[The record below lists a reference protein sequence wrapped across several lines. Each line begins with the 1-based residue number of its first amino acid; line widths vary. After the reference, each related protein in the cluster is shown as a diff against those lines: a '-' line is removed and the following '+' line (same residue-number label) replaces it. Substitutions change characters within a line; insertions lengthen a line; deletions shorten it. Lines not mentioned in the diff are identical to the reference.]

1 MAKQNLLLVDAD
13 PRSRRVLEVSLRKAG
28 YSITAVSDAET
39 ALEMVLLS
47 SPDLILSDTR
57 LPGMDGFELVEMLR
71 GDDESKGIP
80 FVFLS
85 SDISLESKVRGL
97 ELGVEYLTKPIYIKE
112 VITRVN
118 LELQRKQREGMGT
131 GGRRGAATRFTGSL
145 SDMGLVDLLQTIDI
159 SRKSGVLHL
168 SSGEQHGAIY
178 FYEGQV
184 LDAELGHLTGEA
196 AVYRFLVW
204 NEGRFEVD
212 FRSTVDRE
220 RTVETAT
227 QGLLMEGMRRLDEWG
242 RLLEQLPPLSSIFEV
257 SDEELVERLAEIPDE
272 INDILKHFDGRRSL
286 MSVVDAAGGD
296 DIETLNAISKLYF
309 EGLIF
314 DTGRTGPELPPLA
327 DVPEGL
333 SEPPPPFDD
342 VDTGLI
348 SQLDSGVVP
357 GDDATPLPG
366 PLPTVEREKSNGER
380 DEVSADVPK
389 RAENDATLAEG
400 EEKKAEEEAGTEAA
414 PAAGADA
421 PEAEESKADDASEP
435 GDTSSEES
443 APESAAAE
451 SGQSDVDEVEN
462 ATTTDDS
469 QDEEEDEMAR
479 KGRRRKKARKAKQ
492 RRQET
497 AAAAQSEEKSSAEQ
511 SNVIQFPAKGLAV
524 AAGHD
529 VMTSDAA
536 DDLDRDAETS
546 HTREREDETQTRV
559 REDKA
564 QEDKGE
570 EAEAK
575 KADAEDEA
583 EAKKAEEAEAKK
595 ADAEDEAEAK
605 KAEEAEAK
613 KAEEADADEEAEA
626 KAEEP
631 KKAKADASDEDEED
645 ASKGE
650 SKKNRRRRGKKSR
663 TTSSQQIR
671 AITSTGEHRAVAED
685 FFKADAYENNLEED
699 ESWDDLKET
708 AEPMSESTRKYMRF
722 SIGTVAVAAVLIG
735 GFMFYQKVLMPTPA
749 PLGAVAPEL
758 PTMPT
763 PEPTAVAAV
772 EQEEVVA
779 EEVAPPA
786 AEEVAATE
794 GTEEEGVVAEE
805 GTEVAAEEG
814 TEVAAEEEVVAE
826 APPEPTGDYAT
837 LLEEARRLRGNRAV
851 EGFRAAIAADPNGS
865 EALAD
870 LAFILLN
877 RGNNREAAELAARAT
892 AVDPTSSK
900 GWITLGAARQGL
912 RDEPGAREAYQ
923 ACVETGQGR
932 YVNDCRAMLR

>member
-1 MAKQNLLLVDAD
+1 VAKQNLLLVDAD

-57 LPGMDGFELVEMLR
+57 LPSMDGFELVEMLR

-131 GGRRGAATRFTGSL
+131 GGRRGGATRFTGSL

-168 SSGEQHGAIY
+168 SSGEQNGAIY
-178 FYEGQV
+178 FNEGQV

-212 FRSTVDRE
+212 FRSAVDRE
-220 RTVETAT
+220 RRVQTAT

-333 SEPPPPFDD
+333 SEPPPAFDE
-342 VDTGLI
+342 VDTGLMT
-348 SQLDSGVVP
+348 QLDAGVVP

-366 PLPTVEREKSNGER
+366 PLPTVDREKSNGER

-389 RAENDATLAEG
+389 RAEKAATE
-400 EEKKAEEEAGTEAA
+400 AEETQKTADEEGGTEAA
-414 PAAGADA
+414 RGEEADA
-421 PEAEESKADDASEP
+421 KAEAV
-435 GDTSSEES
+435 DTSSEATPAEES
-443 APESAAAE
+443 ETE
-451 SGQSDVDEVEN
+451 DVDEVES
-462 ATTTDDS
+462 AAGADDS
-469 QDEEEDEMAR
+469 QDEEEGEMAR

-492 RRQET
+492 RRQE
-497 AAAAQSEEKSSAEQ
+497 AAASAEAQSEEKSSAEQ

-529 VMTSDAA
+529 VMTSD
-536 DDLDRDAETS
+536 DGDELDRDAETS
-546 HTREREDETQTRV
+546 HTRDREDETQTRV
-559 REDKA
+559 RDDANEDKA
-564 QEDKGE
+564 KADEE
-570 EAEAK
+570 AEAEAK
-575 KADAEDEA
+575 KAEEAEAEAKKAEEAEA
-583 EAKKAEEAEAKK
+583 EAKKAEEAEAKAKK
-595 ADAEDEAEAK
+595 AEEAEAEAK
-605 KAEEAEAK
+605 KVEEAEAEAK
-613 KAEEADADEEAEA
+613 KAEEADQEAEAEA
-626 KAEEP
+626 KKAEEADQEAEA
-631 KKAKADASDEDEED
+631 KK
-645 ASKGE
+645 E
-650 SKKNRRRRGKKSR
+650 SKSKKKRRRREKKSK
-663 TTSSQQIR
+663 TTSSQTIR

-685 FFKADAYENNLEED
+685 FFKADAYEKNLDEE

-708 AEPMSESTRKYMRF
+708 AEPMSEGAKKYMRF
-722 SIGTVAVAAVLIG
+722 SIGTIAVAAVLIG
-735 GFMFYQKVLMPTPA
+735 GWMIYHKVLMPTPA

-758 PTMPT
+758 PAIPSAPT
-763 PEPTAVAAV
+763 PTV
-772 EQEEVVA
+772 EETEEVVA
-779 EEVAPPA
+779 EEVAEPVV
-786 AEEVAATE
+786 EE
-794 GTEEEGVVAEE
+794 GTEEEAL
-805 GTEVAAEEG
+805 AAEEG
-814 TEVAAEEEVVAE
+814 TEEEALEGTEEEVAAEEAVEEVAAAEPAGDYETLLAE
-826 APPEPTGDYAT
+826 ARG
-837 LLEEARRLRGNRAV
+837 LRGGRAI
-851 EGFRAAIAADPNGS
+851 EAYRAAIAADPNGS

-877 RGNNREAAELAARAT
+877 RGNNREAAELAERAT
-892 AVDPTSSK
+892 AIDPTTSK

-912 RDEPGAREAYQ
+912 RDEPGARQAYQ
-923 ACVETGQGR
+923 ACVDTGQGR